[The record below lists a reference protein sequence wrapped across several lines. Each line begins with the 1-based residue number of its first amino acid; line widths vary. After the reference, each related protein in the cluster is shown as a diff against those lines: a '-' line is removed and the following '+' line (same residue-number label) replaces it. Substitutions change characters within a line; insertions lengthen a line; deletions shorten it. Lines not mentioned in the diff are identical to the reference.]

1 MPKLTVEGYMVKYP
15 AGKNGV
21 MMLASSLG
29 ISISRREA
37 IRKFGPRLLPG
48 KTWRQAYRQGAR
60 VVWVRIR
67 EIAEA

>member
-15 AGKNGV
+15 VGRSN
-21 MMLASSLG
+21 MMLASGLG

-37 IRKFGPRLLPG
+37 IQKFKPRLLPG
-48 KTWRQAYRQGAR
+48 KTWKQAYRQGAR

-67 EIAEA
+67 EIGEA

>member
-15 AGKNGV
+15 AGGDV

-29 ISISRREA
+29 IAISRSGA
-37 IRKFGPRLLPG
+37 IKKFKPRLKRG
-48 KTWRQAYRQGAR
+48 KTWAQAHRQGAR

-67 EIAEA
+67 ELTEA